1 MCVRP
6 RFAAAM
12 SKLLAEAQDNS
23 GTPRRAD
30 GDTPSA
36 AADACLLWP
45 LAPFSSSDFNL
56 PLGLT

>member
-36 AADACLLWP
+36 AADACYGP
-45 LAPFSSSDFNL
+45 LPPSVPPIL
-56 PLGLT
+56 ICR